1 MSQTADYTGQRKR
14 RSSFPSTCIS
24 KVSETMKRIPT
35 VQLAI
40 FSLSCGRQPFIPQDY
55 LLTGSGFYFLP
66 LLRAINRG
74 RTFECEP
81 MFAPCVVL
89 GMPKA
94 GPGVEEP
101 GLKLKV
107 PMGCAGLLGVAWES
121 ERKIC

>member
-1 MSQTADYTGQRKR
+1 
-14 RSSFPSTCIS
+14 
-24 KVSETMKRIPT
+24 MKRIPT